1 MELHVFA
8 RILPIFLR
16 TFLSVIS
23 VFISVGIS
31 SGISAGISAGGS
43 ARQMI
48 WTAWGSCRE
57 YFCLKLYIY
66 VR

>member
-1 MELHVFA
+1 MELHVFD
-8 RILPIFLR
+8 RILPILLR

-31 SGISAGISAGGS
+31 AGGS
-43 ARQMI
+43 AWQMI
-48 WTAWGSCRE
+48 WTAWGNCRE